1 MLGMQVAID
10 GIMSPRDYLKKNLDA
25 AIVVALSSG
34 LAIVGATHFE
44 QSGPDHELLQQLR
57 GKQTV
62 IRLEK
67 EEGSRATA
75 RQVSPLYALR

>member
-1 MLGMQVAID
+1 MLGMQVAIS

-67 EEGSRATA
+67 EEGGRSIEQSKA
-75 RQVSPLYALR
+75 PLYALR